1 GIFIVFG
8 LIFSITESLNNKFI
22 FSSFGKIG
30 IIVTGAIG
38 TFVHELSHLIMCLIF
53 MHKINSVKF
62 FRPIESKND
71 GILGYVSH
79 SYKKD
84 NLYQSIGNFF
94 IGIAPI
100 IGGTVMIILI
110 FKILLPDSYMK
121 VTQNID
127 LNLYPEDSYSD
138 LKESIIDYINISGVS
153 KKNLLVGNGSSEIID
168 LIIHTFVD
176 KDEVILSFSPSFS
189 MYSIY
194 SQINGSK
201 FIGVESDE
209 NLVIDIDNVI
219 EKVKENN
226 PKIVIVCNP
235 NNPTGTILKRKDIKK
250 LLDSTNSLVVLDEA
264 YMDFGEESMLSD
276 VFKYDNLIVLR
287 TLSKAFGL
295 AGIRTGYML
304 SNSSLINSVEKVR
317 PPYNLNSLSD
327 FIATRALRNKDV
339 VKAYIKEV
347 KEERKILYE
356 EMIGM
361 GIKAYKSQANF
372 ILFYSEIENLS
383 QKLIDRG
390 VLIRKFGGKLEN
402 YYRVTIGDKEENA
415 MFIGAIRDIL
425 KKEK

>member
-1 GIFIVFG
+1 
-8 LIFSITESLNNKFI
+8 
-22 FSSFGKIG
+22 
-30 IIVTGAIG
+30 
-38 TFVHELSHLIMCLIF
+38 
-53 MHKINSVKF
+53 
-62 FRPIESKND
+62 
-71 GILGYVSH
+71 
-79 SYKKD
+79 
-84 NLYQSIGNFF
+84 
-94 IGIAPI
+94 
-100 IGGTVMIILI
+100 
-110 FKILLPDSYMK
+110 
-121 VTQNID
+121 
-127 LNLYPEDSYSD
+127 
-138 LKESIIDYINISGVS
+138 SGVN

-209 NLVIDIDNVI
+209 NLVINIDNVI

-235 NNPTGTILKRKDIKK
+235 NNPTGTILKREEIIK

-347 KEERKILYE
+347 KEEREVLYE

-402 YYRVTIGDKEENA
+402 YYRVTIGDKEENS
-415 MFIGAIRDIL
+415 MFVGAIRDIL